1 MFRINHRI
9 QSVAIAVLLMVLS
22 GCANFLA
29 QPDVENQNAFASHD
43 IDIATDVAS
52 CRERLGSVSES
63 STPQEAGA
71 EFDAGGIGFLN
82 WNIKKG
88 ERANW
93 QRDLGALGRGKD
105 LVLIQE
111 AVLRPDFT
119 EAVEGLAY
127 WSFSPGYK
135 SSTQLTGVMTLSRSK
150 PLSQCNLST
159 REPWLG
165 TPKTTSITEYG
176 LTGTDKT
183 LVVVNVHG
191 VNFTL
196 GVTEF
201 QAQIDQVRQ
210 ILSYHQGS
218 IILSGDFNTWRQKRL
233 NILNALA
240 RDLNLEPLSFEE
252 DHRKTVFS
260 FRLDHSYVRG
270 LTVASTGTRIV
281 RSSDHNP
288 ILAFFGQ

>member
-1 MFRINHRI
+1 MQGINQRIHRA
-9 QSVAIAVLLMVLS
+9 AIVVLLMLTS

-29 QPDVENQNAFASHD
+29 WQDDNNQEVFAGHGR
-43 IDIATDVAS
+43 DIATDVVS
-52 CRERLGSVSES
+52 CHNRLGTMPEN
-63 STPQEAGA
+63 AGA
-71 EFDAGGIGFLN
+71 ELDAASIGFMN

-88 ERANW
+88 ELANW
-93 QRDLGALGRGKD
+93 QRDIRELGRGKD

-111 AVLRPDFT
+111 AVFRPDFK
-119 EAVEGLAY
+119 EAVEGLGH
-127 WSFSPGYK
+127 WSFSPGYR
-135 SSTQLTGVMTLSRSK
+135 SSTQLTGVMTLSRSE
-150 PLSQCNLST
+150 PLVQCNLNT

-165 TPKTTSITEYG
+165 TPKATSITEYG
-176 LTGTDKT
+176 LTGTDET

-210 ILSYHQGS
+210 ILGDHQGPV
-218 IILSGDFNTWRQKRL
+218 ILAGDFNTWRKKRL

-240 RDLNLEPLSFEE
+240 RDLNLEPLSFKE
-252 DHRKTVFS
+252 DHRTTVFG

-270 LTVASTGTRIV
+270 LNVDSTDTRAV
-281 RSSDHNP
+281 ESSDHNP
-288 ILAFFGQ
+288 MSALLEF